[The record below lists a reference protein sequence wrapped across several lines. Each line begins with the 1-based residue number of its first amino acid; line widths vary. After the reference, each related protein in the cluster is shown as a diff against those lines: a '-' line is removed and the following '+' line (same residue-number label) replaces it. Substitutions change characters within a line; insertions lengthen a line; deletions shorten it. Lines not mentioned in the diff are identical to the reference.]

1 MPITITN
8 TFVNGDPIIAS
19 QHNTNFTD
27 VKNFVDALQAGTN
40 FNAGAINTEDIAA
53 SAITADKIATGAVT
67 SAKIQNTVTLTTPV
81 IGVATGTSLNVTG
94 NVISH
99 VVPNTIVGAYTLAL
113 TDDGTIIQKNDSS
126 GVAVTIPGD
135 SSVNF
140 AVGTQIVIIQV
151 GTGQTEIVAGA
162 GAVVNGTP
170 GTKLR
175 QQYSSAVCYKRAANH
190 WVVLGDLAA

>member
-53 SAITADKIATGAVT
+53 

-175 QQYSSAVCYKRAANH
+175 QQYSSAVCYKRAANL